1 MAPVL
6 SAGVTTSSRVFLSLL
21 LGWEGET
28 TPRLAGVLR
37 DSEYQSITFLQIILV
52 L

>member
-28 TPRLAGVLR
+28 TPRLAGAEGQRV
-37 DSEYQSITFLQIILV
+37 SHFYK
-52 L
+52 